1 MGIDEKTIKKI
12 AKLARI
18 RISDDDIVS
27 LQNDLNRIVGFVD
40 KMSEI
45 SIEKVEEF
53 RFGETSLSEM
63 RVDEETVE
71 NNAEQILSN
80 TKNKKEDFFVVP
92 KIVE

>member
-18 RISDDDIVS
+18 RISDDDIAS

-63 RVDEETVE
+63 RIDEETKE

>member
-18 RISDDDIVS
+18 RISDDDVAS

-53 RFGETSLSEM
+53 RFGETLLSEM

>member
-12 AKLARI
+12 AQLARI
-18 RISDDDIVS
+18 RIGDDDINE

-40 KMSEI
+40 KMSEVN
-45 SIEKVEEF
+45 IEKVEEF

-63 RVDEETVE
+63 RIDKAEEE
-71 NNAEQILSN
+71 NNSEQILSN

>member
-12 AKLARI
+12 AQLARI
-18 RISDDDIVS
+18 RIGDNDINE

-40 KMSEI
+40 KMSEVN
-45 SIEKVEEF
+45 IEKVEEF
-53 RFGETSLSEM
+53 RLGETSLSEM
-63 RVDEETVE
+63 RVDEAVEE
-71 NNAEQILSN
+71 NNSEQILSN

>member
-12 AKLARI
+12 AQLARI
-18 RISDDDIVS
+18 RITDGDINE

-40 KMSEI
+40 KMSEVN
-45 SIEKVEEF
+45 IEKVEEF

-63 RVDEETVE
+63 RIDEAVEE
-71 NNAEQILSN
+71 NNSEQILSN

>member
-12 AKLARI
+12 AQLARI
-18 RISDDDIVS
+18 RIGDNDINE

-40 KMSEI
+40 KMSEVN
-45 SIEKVEEF
+45 IEKVEEF

-63 RVDEETVE
+63 RIDEVVEE
-71 NNAEQILSN
+71 NNSEQILSN

>member
-1 MGIDEKTIKKI
+1 MGIDERTIKKI

-18 RISDDDIVS
+18 RISDDDIAS
-27 LQNDLNRIVGFVD
+27 LQKDLNRIVGFVD

-63 RVDEETVE
+63 RIDEETEE

>member
-12 AKLARI
+12 AQLARI
-18 RISDDDIVS
+18 RIGDNDINE

-40 KMSEI
+40 KMSEVN
-45 SIEKVEEF
+45 IERVEKF
-53 RFGETSLSEM
+53 RFGETSISEM
-63 RVDEETVE
+63 RIDEAVEE
-71 NNAEQILSN
+71 NNSEQILSN

>member
-18 RISDDDIVS
+18 RISDDDVAI
-27 LQNDLNRIVGFVD
+27 LQNDLDRIVGLVD

-63 RVDEETVE
+63 RLDEETEE
-71 NNAEQILSN
+71 NNAEKILLN

>member
-63 RVDEETVE
+63 RIDEETKE

>member
-1 MGIDEKTIKKI
+1 MINEKTIKKI
-12 AKLARI
+12 AQLARI
-18 RISDDDIVS
+18 KISEDDITG

-40 KMSEI
+40 KMSEV

-63 RVDEETVE
+63 RVDEATE
-71 NNAEQILSN
+71 NNNSEKLLSN
-80 TKNKKEDFFVVP
+80 TKHKKEGFFVVP

>member
-18 RISDDDIVS
+18 RISDDDVAS

-63 RVDEETVE
+63 RIDEETKE

>member
-12 AKLARI
+12 AQLARI
-18 RISDDDIVS
+18 RIGDNDINE

-40 KMSEI
+40 KMSEVN
-45 SIEKVEEF
+45 IEEVEEF
-53 RFGETSLSEM
+53 RFGEISLSEM
-63 RVDEETVE
+63 RADEALEE
-71 NNAEQILSN
+71 NNPEQILSN

>member
-12 AKLARI
+12 AQLARI
-18 RISDDDIVS
+18 RIGDDDINE
-27 LQNDLNRIVGFVD
+27 LKNDLNRIVGFVD
-40 KMSEI
+40 KMSAVN
-45 SIEKVEEF
+45 IEKVEEF

-63 RVDEETVE
+63 RVDEVLEE
-71 NNAEQILSN
+71 NNSKQILSN

>member
-1 MGIDEKTIKKI
+1 MKDPNFFIPENVDEFEELAISI
-12 AKLARI
+12 AEGDVAMPKDASQEL
-18 RISDDDIVS
+18 
-27 LQNDLNRIVGFVD
+27 
-40 KMSEI
+40 
-45 SIEKVEEF
+45 IEKVEEF

-63 RVDEETVE
+63 RVDEQTEE

>member
-12 AKLARI
+12 AQLARI
-18 RISDDDIVS
+18 RIGDDDINE

-40 KMSEI
+40 KMSEVN
-45 SIEKVEEF
+45 IEKVEEF

-63 RVDEETVE
+63 RVDEAVEE
-71 NNAEQILSN
+71 NNSEQILSN

>member
-12 AKLARI
+12 AQLARI
-18 RISDDDIVS
+18 RIGDNDIKE
-27 LQNDLNRIVGFVD
+27 LKNDLNRIVGFVD
-40 KMSEI
+40 KMSEVN
-45 SIEKVEEF
+45 IEKVEEF

-63 RVDEETVE
+63 RIDEAVEE
-71 NNAEQILSN
+71 NNSKQILSN

>member
-18 RISDDDIVS
+18 RISDDDVAS

-63 RVDEETVE
+63 RVDEETEE

>member
-12 AKLARI
+12 AQLARI
-18 RISDDDIVS
+18 RIGDNDIKE
-27 LQNDLNRIVGFVD
+27 LKNDLNRIVGFVD
-40 KMSEI
+40 KMSEVN
-45 SIEKVEEF
+45 IEKVEEF

-63 RVDEETVE
+63 RIDEAVEE
-71 NNAEQILSN
+71 NNSEQILSN

>member
-18 RISDDDIVS
+18 RISDDDVAS

-63 RVDEETVE
+63 RIDEETVE

>member
-1 MGIDEKTIKKI
+1 MRIDEKTIKKI
-12 AKLARI
+12 AQLARI
-18 RISDDDIVS
+18 RIGDDDINE

-45 SIEKVEEF
+45 KIEKVEEF

-63 RVDEETVE
+63 RVDEAVKE
-71 NNAEQILSN
+71 NNSEQILSN

>member
-12 AKLARI
+12 ANLARI
-18 RISDDDIVS
+18 RISDDDVAS

-63 RVDEETVE
+63 RVDEETEE
-71 NNAEQILSN
+71 NNAKQILSN

>member
-18 RISDDDIVS
+18 RISDDDVAS

-63 RVDEETVE
+63 RVDEKTEE

>member
-18 RISDDDIVS
+18 RISDDDVAI
-27 LQNDLNRIVGFVD
+27 LQNDLDRIVGLVD

-63 RVDEETVE
+63 RVDEETEE

-80 TKNKKEDFFVVP
+80 TTNKKEDFFVVP

>member
-12 AKLARI
+12 AQLARI
-18 RISDDDIVS
+18 RIGDNDINE

-40 KMSEI
+40 KMSEVN
-45 SIEKVEEF
+45 IEKVEEF

-63 RVDEETVE
+63 RVDEAVEE
-71 NNAEQILSN
+71 NNSEQILSN
-80 TKNKKEDFFVVP
+80 TKNKKEGFFVVP

>member
-18 RISDDDIVS
+18 RISDDDIAS
-27 LQNDLNRIVGFVD
+27 LENDLNRIVGFVD

-63 RVDEETVE
+63 RIDEETEE

>member
-12 AKLARI
+12 AQLARI
-18 RISDDDIVS
+18 RISDNDINE

-40 KMSEI
+40 KMSEVN
-45 SIEKVEEF
+45 IEKVEEF

-63 RVDEETVE
+63 RVDEAVEE
-71 NNAEQILSN
+71 NNSEQILSN

>member
-1 MGIDEKTIKKI
+1 MGIDENTIKKI
-12 AKLARI
+12 AQLARI
-18 RISDDDIVS
+18 RIDDNDINE

-40 KMSEI
+40 KMSEVN
-45 SIEKVEEF
+45 IEKVEEF

-63 RVDEETVE
+63 RFDEAVEE
-71 NNAEQILSN
+71 NNSEKILSN

>member
-1 MGIDEKTIKKI
+1 MEIDEKTIKKI
-12 AKLARI
+12 ANLARI
-18 RISDDDIVS
+18 RINDDDITD
-27 LQNDLNRIVGFVD
+27 LKNDLNRIVDFVD

-45 SIEKVEEF
+45 NIEKVEEF

-63 RVDEETVE
+63 RIDQAIQE

-80 TKNKKEDFFVVP
+80 TKNKKEDFYVVP

>member
-1 MGIDEKTIKKI
+1 MGIDENTIKKI
-12 AKLARI
+12 AQLARI
-18 RISDDDIVS
+18 RIADNDINE

-40 KMSEI
+40 KMSEVN
-45 SIEKVEEF
+45 IEKVEEF

-63 RVDEETVE
+63 RIDKAVEE
-71 NNAEQILSN
+71 NNSEQILSN

>member
-1 MGIDEKTIKKI
+1 MVIDEKTIKKI

-18 RISDDDIVS
+18 RISDDDIAS
-27 LQNDLNRIVGFVD
+27 LENDLNRIVGFVD

-53 RFGETSLSEM
+53 SFGETSLSEM
-63 RVDEETVE
+63 RIDQETEE

>member
-12 AKLARI
+12 AQLARI
-18 RISDDDIVS
+18 RIGDDDINE

-40 KMSEI
+40 KLSEVN
-45 SIEKVEEF
+45 IEQVEEF

-63 RVDEETVE
+63 RVDEAVEE
-71 NNAEQILSN
+71 NNSEQILSN

>member
-18 RISDDDIVS
+18 RISDDDVVS

-63 RVDEETVE
+63 RIDEETAE
-71 NNAEQILSN
+71 NNVEQILSN

>member
-18 RISDDDIVS
+18 RISDDDVAI

-63 RVDEETVE
+63 RVDEETEE